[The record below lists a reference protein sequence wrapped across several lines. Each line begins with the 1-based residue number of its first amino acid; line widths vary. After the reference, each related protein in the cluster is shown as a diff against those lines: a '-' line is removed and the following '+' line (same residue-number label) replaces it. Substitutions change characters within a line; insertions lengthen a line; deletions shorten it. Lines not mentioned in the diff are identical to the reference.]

1 MRLLGMKAQFSDE
14 NQQLRDVIEQ
24 LETHINQLQENRS
37 EIDRKLI
44 IAEDQVIEL
53 TKDVAKNKILIVSQ
67 KEKDV
72 KTQQTFKA

>member
-67 KEKDV
+67 KEKEV